1 MHGRLRAY
9 AGAQWMAT
17 NLKPIKGGQLDWT
30 FDLKGINEL
39 CGSWSKRAVLA
50 APQPG
55 NPASSDGP
63 ARFWVALR
71 TREER
76 LSRPDLHEGL
86 PCHYQAPAHY

>member
-1 MHGRLRAY
+1 
-9 AGAQWMAT
+9 MAT

-55 NPASSDGP
+55 TPASSEGP
-63 ARFWVALR
+63 PGSGLLYAL
-71 TREER
+71 ER
-76 LSRPDLHEGL
+76 S
-86 PCHYQAPAHY
+86 A

>member
-1 MHGRLRAY
+1 MHGRLRVD

-63 ARFWVALR
+63 VRFSGLLYAL
-71 TREER
+71 ER
-76 LSRPDLHEGL
+76 S
-86 PCHYQAPAHY
+86 A